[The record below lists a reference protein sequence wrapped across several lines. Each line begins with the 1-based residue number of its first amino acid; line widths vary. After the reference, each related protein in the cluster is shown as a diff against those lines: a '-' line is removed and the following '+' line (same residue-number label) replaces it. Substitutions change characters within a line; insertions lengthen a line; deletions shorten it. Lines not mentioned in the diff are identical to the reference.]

1 MPSKSCV
8 EPASGRSGPGNATKL
23 ALPSN
28 PTGGKSERFK
38 DRPKKFRRS
47 KDGAQKGTDKKG
59 PEDTDD
65 EAEKKGSK
73 GTNKLS
79 YNHADVLEYCK
90 DLENLL
96 RTQRA
101 KEYIPPRR

>member
-1 MPSKSCV
+1 V
-8 EPASGRSGPGNATKL
+8 TVTA
-23 ALPSN
+23 
-28 PTGGKSERFK
+28 GGKSERFK
-38 DRPKKFRRS
+38 DRPEKIRRS
-47 KDGAQKGTDKKG
+47 KDGAQKGTDKKD

-65 EAEKKGSK
+65 EAEKKASK

-79 YNHADVLEYCK
+79 YNRADVLEYCK

-101 KEYIPPRR
+101 KEYNGASRTVANQHSRL